1 MMKKQN
7 MRQFLPLAA
16 GGVILAALVFASV
29 IVFNVSHK
37 ISRDSSSSV
46 KKLQLSMHSK
56 TFDAAR
62 SRRGSDVI
70 SLEDVFISVKTSK
83 KFHEERLG
91 PILKTWFRLAQRQV
105 QDY

>member
-37 ISRDSSSSV
+37 NRDSSSSV